1 MPFFRLYKCGT
12 ALECNFHGRPLNHLT
27 PEPMKYLKLSSY
39 SKSTKIAAAICGFV
53 ICMAAGVAY
62 FGGYIA
68 PVFAAMLVLFVI
80 AYRVH
85 VRRLTLKTIELQHAN
100 AVHIATVEAL
110 ATAIDARDQIG
121 SGHVRRTQI
130 YSVGLGKTLRLSE
143 AELDALN
150 TAALLHD
157 IGKLAVPDH
166 ILGKTGRL
174 TDAEFDKT
182 KIHST
187 VGASILDTINFGFPV
202 AETVRSHHE
211 HWDGSGYPQGLKGY
225 EIPLTARILGIA
237 DAYDTMRCARPYRDA
252 IPRDDAR
259 KELLDGAG
267 RQFDENLVHAFLKHL
282 TAFEQEIEAAGV
294 GYPSMDKP
302 LSTTSAKHR
311 YIDQI
316 KQANKEVFK
325 LFELSREFAGAT
337 KIDETLNLFSSKIK
351 EFIPFTTCSVFLLD
365 DSAKFADA
373 VHVVGENADKLL
385 LRRIRVGEGA
395 TGFALLK
402 RELVKNV
409 NPDLD
414 FSVLPIEFSDE
425 YLSMATVPLVA
436 SGELIGAISVYSKEL
451 SYFEDEHIRLLET
464 ISKIAADAIARSK
477 NHDEATANALTDNM
491 TGLPNARSLEMQFD
505 REVARAERGGGTFQV
520 LMLDLDGF
528 KGVNDNFGHKAG
540 DRMLLEI
547 GQVILGQLR
556 EYDFLARYG
565 GDEFVALVSDANS
578 AEVADL
584 CDRIELAVRS
594 FELVMEDGRTASVGV
609 SPGAAAYSCDGAS
622 FDAMITAADKAMY
635 ERKSSRKLITE
646 GVRVIE
652 STDLPMSD
660 LLKANVTL
668 DSGTYSSAE
677 NLIVELD
684 DSHVVQS
691 ALLH

>member
-1 MPFFRLYKCGT
+1 
-12 ALECNFHGRPLNHLT
+12 
-27 PEPMKYLKLSSY
+27 MKYLKLSNY
-39 SKSTKIAAAICGFV
+39 SKGTKLASAATAFV
-53 ICMAAGVAY
+53 VCMAACVAY

-68 PVFAAMLVLFVI
+68 PVFAAMLVLSIV

-85 VRRLTLKTIELQHAN
+85 VRRLMIKAEQMEHAN
-100 AVHIATVEAL
+100 RVHISTVEAL

-130 YSVGLGKTLRLSE
+130 YSVGLGKALRLNE
-143 AELDALN
+143 TDLDALK

-157 IGKLAVPDH
+157 IGKLAIPDH
-166 ILGKTGRL
+166 ILSKTGRL

-187 VGASILDTINFGFPV
+187 VGASILDTINFGCPV
-202 AETVRSHHE
+202 ADTVRSHHE
-211 HWDGSGYPQGLKGY
+211 NWDGTGYPSGLKGD

-237 DAYDTMRCARPYRDA
+237 DAYDTMRCSRPYRA
-252 IPRDDAR
+252 ALTREEAR
-259 KELLDGAG
+259 KELLAGAG
-267 RQFDENLVHAFLKHL
+267 SRFDEKLVHAFLKHL

-294 GYPSMDKP
+294 PYPNLDNSVP
-302 LSTTSAKHR
+302 AAPAKLR

-316 KQANKEVFK
+316 KQANKEVFT

-337 KIDETLNLFSSKIK
+337 KIDETLNLFTGKIK
-351 EFIPFTTCSVFLLD
+351 AFIPFTTCSVYLLD
-365 DSAKFADA
+365 DSSKFADA
-373 VHVVGENADKLL
+373 VHVVGENADKIS

-414 FSVLPIEFSDE
+414 FSFSNIEFGDE
-425 YLSMATVPLVA
+425 YLSMAVVPLIA
-436 SGELIGAISVYSKEL
+436 GDELIGAVSVYSKEL

-464 ISKIAADAIARSK
+464 VSKIAADAIARSK
-477 NHDEATANALTDNM
+477 NHDEATAHALTDTM
-491 TGLPNARSLEMQFD
+491 TGLPNARSLKMQFD
-505 REVARAERGGGTFQV
+505 REVARSERGGGSFQV

-540 DRMLLEI
+540 DRMLHEI

-565 GDEFVALVSDANS
+565 GDEFVALISDANT
-578 AEVADL
+578 AEVSDL
-584 CDRIELAVRS
+584 CERIESAVRS
-594 FELVMEDGRTASVGV
+594 FKLMMEDGRTANVGV
-609 SPGAAAYSCDGAS
+609 SPGAAAYTGNGST
-622 FDAMITAADKAMY
+622 FDEMIIAADKAMY
-635 ERKSSRKLITE
+635 ERKSRRKMITE
-646 GVRVIE
+646 GIRVIE
-652 STDLPMSD
+652 TPKVPMSD
-660 LLKANVTL
+660 LLETDDRNYPT
-668 DSGTYSSAE
+668 SYNSAE

-684 DSHVVQS
+684 DSHVLRSNSV
-691 ALLH
+691 H